1 MNKDILVSVFRSIV
15 FVFIL
20 GSIVLQPI
28 MQTEVQLEEQEVALI
43 DFALDADSGENESPE
58 EDENKDD
65 KIEPYLAWLVK
76 RKSIPLSGIQFLES
90 NIYFKISRLKFIF
103 PHRKTAD

>member
-1 MNKDILVSVFRSIV
+1 MKKDMLVSVFRSIV

-65 KIEPYLAWLVK
+65 KIEPLFSLVSQKKKHPFERNSIFGKQYLLQDFTLEIH
-76 RKSIPLSGIQFLES
+76 IPPPKNS
-90 NIYFKISRLKFIF
+90 
-103 PHRKTAD
+103 